1 MKRIYL
7 VLSACLVL
15 LFTLSSGAESISS
28 FTTSVTSADSTQ
40 LGRPSRNGIPQ
51 DWTGTETYPGAIN
64 TATTYYFRA
73 ISFST
78 SLFTGA
84 PYVEITSFDPND
96 SVNTFISAYSGSYDP
111 NNRAANWLGDGGYS
125 GNVQT
130 GTGGDFQV
138 VLPVGMD
145 LILVINSTQGGTLG
159 LNSPIQI
166 NIDAFAD
173 TMYNDPAPAAV
184 TPEPGTLLMLSTGIL
199 AVAVVAR
206 RRLGFAV

>member
-1 MKRIYL
+1 MKRPYL
-7 VLSACLVL
+7 VLSACFVL
-15 LFTLSSGAESISS
+15 LLTLSAGAESISS

-51 DWTGTETYPGAIN
+51 DWTGTETYPGVIN
-64 TATTYYFRA
+64 PTITYYFQA

-84 PYVEITSFDPND
+84 PDVEITSFDPNG
-96 SVNTFISAYSGSYDP
+96 STNTFISAYAGSYDP
-111 NNRAANWLGDGGYS
+111 NNRTANWLGDGGFS

-138 VLPVGMD
+138 ILPVGMD
-145 LILVINSTQGGTLG
+145 LILVINSTLGGTAG

-166 NIDAFAD
+166 NVDAFAD
-173 TMYNDPAPAAV
+173 TMYDDPVTTV
-184 TPEPGTLLMLSTGIL
+184 TPEPATLLTLGTGLFAL
-199 AVAVVAR
+199 AAVAR
-206 RRLGFAV
+206 RRLRFGI